1 MRAWDHA
8 PVAHAARDRGHGRD
22 ETRTLQVL
30 PAPGGMFPHAA
41 RAFLIERTV
50 RDQLRSSVAVLRL
63 AEFTSTAPGRRWAAR
78 NATRPVAALDLA
90 L

>member
-50 RDQLRSSVAVLRL
+50 RDPHDGQLRSSVAVLRL
-63 AEFTSTAPGRRWAAR
+63 AEFTSTAPGRRWTA
-78 NATRPVAALDLA
+78 P
-90 L
+90 